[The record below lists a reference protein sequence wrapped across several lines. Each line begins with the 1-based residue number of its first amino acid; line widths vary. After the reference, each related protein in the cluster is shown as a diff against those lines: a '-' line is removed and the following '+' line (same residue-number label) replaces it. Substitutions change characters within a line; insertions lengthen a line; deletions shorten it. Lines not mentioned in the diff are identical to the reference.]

1 MLETRPFDKDDEAG
15 PARIYAREGER
26 FASIDE
32 LSAWLGAKGVDCGAA
47 DSRKG
52 LRKLF
57 EKLRNGEARLVYDE
71 VTGRVFR
78 PARAVKM
85 NVEVTIHGER
95 YPLVELCQVFLA
107 ETIAPELLLS
117 LDPFRVLEVL
127 PRVKIRSAQVRNTTQ
142 VWETLV
148 VGEEPRAGAIRGL
161 IEELGLHPDEAA
173 RVALGDFRQTLEY
186 EVPIDWP
193 GIHSVL
199 EIHETTAVVPEA
211 IAKPVFV
218 ELNADQVTIFVATP
232 NAPVIRALLAAI
244 LPKIRYVADDAG

>member
-1 MLETRPFDKDDEAG
+1 MLETPSFTKHDEAS

-26 FASIDE
+26 FASMDE
-32 LSAWLGAKGVDCGAA
+32 LYAWLRAKGVDCGAA

-57 EKLRNGEARLVYDE
+57 EKISNGEARLMYDE
-71 VTGRVFR
+71 ITGCVFR
-78 PARAVKM
+78 SARVVKM
-85 NVEVTIHGER
+85 SVEVTIHGEC

-117 LDPFRVLEVL
+117 QDPSRVLEVL

-161 IEELGLHPDEAA
+161 IEELGLGSEEAA
-173 RVALGDFRQTLEY
+173 GVALGDFRETLEV

-199 EIHETTAVVPEA
+199 EIHETTVVLPEA
-211 IAKPVFV
+211 MAKPVFV
-218 ELNADQVTIFVATP
+218 ELNGDQVTIFVATP
-232 NAPVIRALLAAI
+232 KAPMIRALLAAI
-244 LPKIRYVADDAG
+244 LPKIRYVADDLE